1 MPFYTRLTL
10 SLADKEHGT
19 LTPALLQIVARLPFR
34 YGKNRLETMDS
45 WLDCRA
51 SAFMSTRNSLVR
63 VFANT
68 IPTGA
73 ACFACD
79 EAVLKV
85 GSPVSGF
92 SEGSNSKEH
101 FGAQLTG
108 WDLALASE
116 WSLLDRASFPAKLEL
131 NGDVISALPQLR
143 RGNFPIAHA
152 ASLIR

>member
-1 MPFYTRLTL
+1 M
-10 SLADKEHGT
+10 
-19 LTPALLQIVARLPFR
+19 
-34 YGKNRLETMDS
+34 
-45 WLDCRA
+45 
-51 SAFMSTRNSLVR
+51 
-63 VFANT
+63 VFLNA

-92 SEGSNSKEH
+92 IEGSNSKEH

-131 NGDVISALPQLR
+131 NGDVIAALPQLHR
-143 RGNFPIAHA
+143 DNFPIVHQPVV
-152 ASLIR
+152 IR